1 MNLILDL
8 ILHCLNLYNIDIN
21 ERSADFSINGQIINI
36 LGSVDHVWFFV
47 TYSLVW
53 FWLQPLKNVK
63 TILDSGLCTNRPQ
76 ATFSLWATDC

>member
-53 FWLQPLKNVK
+53 FWLQPLKKCKNHSRLRAVYK
-63 TILDSGLCTNRPQ
+63 
-76 ATFSLWATDC
+76 